1 MIKGRGEEENME
13 QKNDLPDSNPIIH
26 YENDEMFYMIISG
39 VFPASIYTV
48 LKGHFNLQLYYSYDL
63 FEDIGYII
71 VSDNDEILIRL
82 KSPKLSYCS
91 GRGMTVMQKAV
102 SNQRQIDTWLKL
114 LAENL
119 EFTANAYTGK
129 ELKIEVKYFL
139 IYKERMYFE
148 SIDRDEHCAYIH
160 PYVKK
165 YYPDDY
171 EEIKRLKE
179 LEGFTVAV
187 DIFERRLRN
196 QFESHGINYLRLKE
210 EEI

>member
-1 MIKGRGEEENME
+1 ME
-13 QKNDLPDSNPIIH
+13 QKNDWYDSNLLVN
-26 YENDEMFYMIISG
+26 YEDDESFYMIISG
-39 VFPASIYTV
+39 VLPASIYTV
-48 LKGHFNLQLYYSYDL
+48 LRGHFNLELYYSYDP
-63 FEDIGYII
+63 FENVGTVII
-71 VSDNDEILIRL
+71 SDNDEILVRL
-82 KSPKLSYCS
+82 KSPKLPYCS

-129 ELKIEVKYFL
+129 ELKIEVKYSL

-148 SIDRDEHCAYIH
+148 SIDRDENCAYIH

-179 LEGFTVAV
+179 SEGLTVVV

-196 QFESHGINYLRLKE
+196 QFESHGIDYLRLKE